1 MKILFKIFIL
11 ILSTLLIQNKAF
23 SYSKN
28 SGKVSVTVSVS
39 KSDKSDNT
47 IAGVKTEAS
56 ANKSIENITN
66 SSKDNAPT
74 SKISDTPSVQDNS
87 SRQSYSYDK
96 RVTQVFLTK
105 KGYSLQSDLEEQF
118 ALIGNAVE
126 ESLNP
131 SDKVNI
137 SDSLS
142 SLNWALLKLIANK

>member
-1 MKILFKIFIL
+1 MQLGELLSSLLVNLQALMKREVNLDKASFPKIIA
-11 ILSTLLIQNKAF
+11 LSTIPPDGL
-23 SYSKN
+23 
-28 SGKVSVTVSVS
+28 
-39 KSDKSDNT
+39 
-47 IAGVKTEAS
+47 EMS
-56 ANKSIENITN
+56 ALAKRMGI
-66 SSKDNAPT
+66 
-74 SKISDTPSVQDNS
+74 DNS
-87 SRQSYSYDK
+87 TATRLVIGMEVAGWVNRESNLYDK

-118 ALIGNAVE
+118 ALIGKVVE